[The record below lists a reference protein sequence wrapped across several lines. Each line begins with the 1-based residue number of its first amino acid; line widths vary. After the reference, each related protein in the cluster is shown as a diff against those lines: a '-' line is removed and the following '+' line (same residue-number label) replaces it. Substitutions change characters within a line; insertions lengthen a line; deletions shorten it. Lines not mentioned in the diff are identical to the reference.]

1 MFKESD
7 EKLISKL
14 PFGFRDIFPVEAQ
27 ERKFIEEIIREI
39 FVSWGYGEVKT
50 PVVEF
55 TKNISAG
62 IGRDW
67 KDRLISF
74 FDNDGNLVSLRA
86 DMTIPIARLTGMR
99 IKPGQLPV
107 RFFYLA
113 NSFRQ
118 SGLQKGQKRVLSQA
132 GLELIGAE
140 EFYADA
146 EVLLILI
153 NILEKLKVRDFKI
166 GIGHIKLIEGICEW
180 FGLSDKDYKVFKD
193 SLISNNLVSLREFL
207 LDRDKAKAALFMG
220 MLEPSNKIGSLDN
233 MLKKIK
239 NDKVSES
246 FKYLKK
252 IYNSLEKSGFA
263 QYLIMDF
270 GTIREFDYYT
280 GLVFEIYCKEITE
293 KLGSGGRYDGLIKRF
308 GLDVPATGFALDV
321 DLVHKAAKI
330 DIRSSRKAI
339 RDIKEF
345 LK

>member
-1 MFKESD
+1 MFKNRD

-14 PFGFRDIFPVEAQ
+14 PFGFRDVFPVEAY

-39 FVSWGYGEVKT
+39 FISWGYGEVKT

-62 IGRDW
+62 VGKDW

-99 IKPGQLPV
+99 IRPEQLPV
-107 RFFYLA
+107 RFFYIA

-118 SGLQKGQKRVLSQA
+118 SSLQKGQKRVLSQA
-132 GLELIGAE
+132 GLELIGTK

-146 EVLLILI
+146 EVMIVLI
-153 NILEKLKVRDFKI
+153 NILEKLEIKDFKI
-166 GIGHIKLIEGICEW
+166 GVGHIKLIEGICEW
-180 FGLSDKDYKVFKD
+180 FGLSAEEYKVFKAN
-193 SLISNNLVSLREFL
+193 LISSNLVYLKEFL
-207 LDRDKAKAALFMG
+207 AARDTAKATLFMDL
-220 MLEPSNKIGSLDN
+220 LEPSNKIESLEN
-233 MLKKIK
+233 MIKKIK
-239 NDKVSES
+239 NEKVFDS

-252 IYNSLEKSGFA
+252 IYNALAKTGFER
-263 QYLIMDF
+263 YLIIDF

-280 GLVFEIYCKEITE
+280 GLVFEIYCPEITE
-293 KLGSGGRYDGLIKRF
+293 KLGSGGRYDGLIKKF
-308 GLDVPATGFALDV
+308 GFDVPATGFALDV
-321 DLVHKAAKI
+321 DLVHKATNI
-330 DIRSSRKAI
+330 DIRSKMKDI
-339 RDIKEF
+339 KDIKEI